1 MREEGEK
8 SLVFERF
15 CIKKRYFREWRMVK
29 VELTETE
36 KRENLKCLEKGEPL
50 NYVKEQLGHA
60 SIQTKV
66 DVYGQIVPESNRNSV
81 NRLDDNVLS
90 D

>member
-1 MREEGEK
+1 MA
-8 SLVFERF
+8 
-15 CIKKRYFREWRMVK
+15 K

-36 KRENLKCLEKGEPL
+36 KREILQCLEEGKPL

-60 SIQTKV
+60 SIQTTV
-66 DVYGQIVPESNRNSV
+66 DVYGHIVPGSNRNDV

-90 D
+90 DK